1 MMENERKEIKTR
13 QANLEKLKEKLS
25 DLKFSRNRSRKY
37 CFDRKWKLETLDEIM
52 KNKVTRKGTVRRQKV
67 DSAEL
72 IETIC
77 RIFIPGSAMPERR
90 SK

>member
-13 QANLEKLKEKLS
+13 QANLEKLKEK
-25 DLKFSRNRSRKY
+25 Y
-37 CFDRKWKLETLDEIM
+37 CLDRKWKLETLDEIM